1 MTGLDTTRGA
11 GLDGGVPSSSRSAVD
26 GVLSIGARSIKGS
39 INSSVR
45 ASYFFGRYFVRTNT
59 NAAMKSG
66 KVMPMT
72 GTSVTKKITTANANC
87 SRVKRAMT
95 GNSKHVHRA
104 GEDLRPA
111 VEVEEVD
118 VEGLGELIDRDREDH
133 DRPRDAHDN

>member
-1 MTGLDTTRGA
+1 MPCDT
-11 GLDGGVPSSSRSAVD
+11 SSRSAVD

-59 NAAMKSG
+59 SAAMKSG

-72 GTSVTKKITTANANC
+72 GTSVTKKITTASANC

-95 GNSKHVHRA
+95 GNSNEYHARS
-104 GEDLRPA
+104 DLRSRGSDTSKHTRSQSSLPGSDSRA
-111 VEVEEVD
+111 MKMK
-118 VEGLGELIDRDREDH
+118 
-133 DRPRDAHDN
+133 RPCKAAFGIVPMSPKA